1 MTEDKT
7 IEIVER
13 LARIETMLNTNIEL
27 LNSKATIQ
35 DVKALKDRVDKLE
48 SDQTWLTRGF
58 GAAII
63 IAIMSSIGQ
72 FL

>member
-1 MTEDKT
+1 MADDKT
-7 IEIVER
+7 LEIVER

-35 DVKALKDRVDKLE
+35 DVNALKERLDKVE
-48 SDQTWLTRGF
+48 SNQTWLTRGF
-58 GAAII
+58 GATII
-63 IAIMSSIGQ
+63 VAIMNSIGQ